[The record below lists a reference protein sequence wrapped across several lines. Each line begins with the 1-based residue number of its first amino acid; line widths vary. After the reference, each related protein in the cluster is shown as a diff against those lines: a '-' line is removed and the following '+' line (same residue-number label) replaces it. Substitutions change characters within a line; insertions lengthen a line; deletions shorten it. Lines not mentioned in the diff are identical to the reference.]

1 MSMQTIKINNRLSIE
16 ERETHLWFDSIN
28 NVWTIESFIPK
39 HFKKAIKQGWT
50 TIKQYIYDDGSVC
63 GMELTAPARAITIR
77 NAEKKKLSEKQMNNL
92 NNNE

>member
-1 MSMQTIKINNRLSIE
+1 MQTIKINNRLSIE
-16 ERETHLWFDSIN
+16 EKETHLWFDSIN

-39 HFKKAIKQGWT
+39 HFKKATKRGWT
-50 TIKQYIYDDGSVC
+50 SIKQYIYDDGSIC
-63 GMELTAPARAITIR
+63 GMELTASARAITIR